1 MVLPKKYENTIRG
14 VLTQVHPDHQIS
26 SLSKR
31 TLSDILSH
39 MSEKISHAAV
49 LLTKASRKN
58 TVSAREIETATRLI
72 LPGSLARY
80 SISEA
85 LKVVTR
91 YGAASGRNAKGNRSK
106 RAGLVFSVARE
117 KNELLKVVPK
127 TMRIGEYAPV
137 YLTTVIEY
145 LAAEILELAGNLLY
159 ENPNPNPSNRLIRVT
174 VKNRD
179 IFLAIKNDEEL
190 RYTFKFL
197 VIKESGVIQNIHSSH
212 LKSTGGSM
220 DVYSGIT
227 KPVLMRMAHRAGV
240 KNING
245 LVYEELRGILGI
257 YLEEQLNR
265 TITIAQHNDKKILKV
280 DDLVTGSKV
289 ASILNYDASNSK
301 LVGGSSDSNN
311 VKTKRRN
318 KPGTVA
324 LRDIKKQQKKIDL
337 IIPKEPFKRL
347 VIDISKN
354 IKFFNIKFSKE
365 FLDGL
370 QILTENY
377 IIVLLQDTDLVAIHA
392 GRQTITPKDLQLVRE
407 IRQND

>member
-1 MVLPKKYENTIRG
+1 MVQAKKYENIIRT

-72 LPGSLARY
+72 LRGSLARQG
-80 SISEA
+80 ISEA

-145 LAAEILELAGNLLY
+145 LAAEILELAGNY
-159 ENPNPNPSNRLIRVT
+159 TRDNYRVT

-370 QILTENY
+370 QILTEDY
-377 IIVLLQDTDLVAIHA
+377 LIVLLQDTDLVAIHA